1 MLSFIIN
8 YPTTKKGKSEWNR
21 RFGLNAYYA
30 GKHPQKRRKDA
41 EELHMIARAAMHKA
55 GIRNR
60 MLDRPV
66 KVRFYWD
73 DGLDCDNHAV
83 LGKAFRTQ

>member
-8 YPTTKKGKSEWNR
+8 YPTTQKGKSEWNR

-30 GKHPQKRRKDA
+30 GKHPQQRRRDA
-41 EELHMIARAAMHKA
+41 EELHMIARSAMHKA
-55 GIRNR
+55 GIRSK
-60 MLDRPV
+60 MIDRPV
-66 KVRFYWD
+66 KVKFYWD

-83 LGKAFRTQ
+83 LGKAFWTQ

>member
-41 EELHMIARAAMHKA
+41 EELHMIAQEQDA
-55 GIRNR
+55 
-60 MLDRPV
+60 RPT
-66 KVRFYWD
+66 
-73 DGLDCDNHAV
+73 GEGEIL
-83 LGKAFRTQ
+83 LG